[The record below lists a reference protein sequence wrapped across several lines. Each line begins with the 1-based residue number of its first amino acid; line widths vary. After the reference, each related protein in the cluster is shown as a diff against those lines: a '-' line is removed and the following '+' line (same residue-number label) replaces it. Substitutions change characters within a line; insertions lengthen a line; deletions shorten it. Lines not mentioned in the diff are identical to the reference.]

1 MTRKTQKPIPK
12 EIAEGQPPESTP
24 EPKSEPLPGL
34 GGASPILKPSGFSL
48 DGFRSKRSASIGGVA
63 TLPASLPIMRISE
76 AKDYIR
82 LHPNEA
88 AYWSDELCFAH
99 VPTKGVRGGSL
110 LHLILEDL
118 ACAYLPEGKIIRH
131 RLALATKPDDVPF
144 LAEIPSTNLDNSWNA
159 STLEGAEVGKT
170 HWVQLTRCWAGT
182 LQSRL
187 RETPRC
193 IPGAHLADAAIGRA
207 YRRGVLTQPRHHV
220 RKSSRVVAP
229 DRGEAT
235 VEVNERLRA
244 DRRWRLRI

>member
-24 EPKSEPLPGL
+24 KPKSEPLPGL

-63 TLPASLPIMRISE
+63 TLPASLPIWRLSE

-88 AYWSDELCFAH
+88 AYWSDELCFVH

-131 RLALATKPDDVPF
+131 RLALASKPDDVFF

-170 HWVQLTRCWAGT
+170 HWVQLTSLKNAG
-182 LQSRL
+182 QERYKVDY
-187 RETPRC
+187 
-193 IPGAHLADAAIGRA
+193 AKDQDAFEEPTW
-207 YRRGVLTQPRHHV
+207 LTQPLAELIGGAFSPNRAITLEDH
-220 RKSSRVVAP
+220 P
-229 DRGEAT
+229 GLL
-235 VEVNERLRA
+235 RLIGA
-244 DRRWRLRI
+244 KQQLK

>member
-1 MTRKTQKPIPK
+1 MTRKTQKPITK

-63 TLPASLPIMRISE
+63 TLPASLSIMRLSE

-88 AYWSDELCFAH
+88 AYWSDELCLVH

-131 RLALATKPDDVPF
+131 RLALASKPDDVFF

-170 HWVQLTRCWAGT
+170 HWVQLTSLKNAG
-182 LQSRL
+182 QERYKVDY
-187 RETPRC
+187 
-193 IPGAHLADAAIGRA
+193 AKDQDAFEEPTW
-207 YRRGVLTQPRHHV
+207 LTQPLAELIGGAFSPNRAITLEDH
-220 RKSSRVVAP
+220 P
-229 DRGEAT
+229 GLL
-235 VEVNERLRA
+235 RLIGA
-244 DRRWRLRI
+244 KQQLK